1 MKLLFPH
8 TNPVVFDKSTNYRSY
23 KDLQTIEKTKCYVQ
37 PFLLTDRLS
46 FQFSWREFFLAELNA
61 QIILNV
67 NGTDTTIVDIDIDNT
82 TEGGIYPEIFYK
94 QQKTG
99 RFYSYSGV
107 FCFSRLFNEL
117 TTAKEMLWVEGM
129 LYEAGEKVSYFGR
142 DYICITTSPTGTGA
156 YPNDTANWT
165 RLNTEKAILTA
176 GDELIIKVKVN
187 ANIYESNPIEIISTA
202 GSTKLISYNNIDA
215 EGDKTFHTY
224 FYYMPRGY
232 NIRIPA
238 TFGNIEYSA
247 EKEIFF
253 NYKGKPELISA
264 IVNDIDVLIMGGGI
278 GFPDPIANNL
288 MYILHCDSK
297 KIDGI
302 AYELIDSD
310 IEVQKANL
318 YNNRFIIAKMMKKEV
333 AEEYISEVSGTTT
346 FLTYFDESRETGEI
360 AITTN
365 KAWYLYNAS
374 GLAGYTFT
382 PLLGEGMST
391 VTFTALKN
399 MTGSTIY
406 TTVEVRDKDDDTI
419 LTTLQLEL
427 PPITKGIG
435 IWVVGTSFYVSEEN
449 YKYEIMNK
457 EDLKLYFE
465 SGDKPTAAQ
474 FAAFI
479 DLCVTI
485 VDTTADL
492 PTADATTVKTAYL
505 VGLNNPLTIYKC
517 EYDSGTNTYS
527 WVNKGLLGS
536 GVTSYNDLTDTPKIN
551 SVDLAGDKT
560 AAELGLVPAD
570 PTTLNQITNSAV
582 TDYIY
587 IIRGTTLYKT
597 TIDEL
602 AASALSTKFPFVH
615 WGTTITG
622 TGTGIS
628 ATIAGSQIGHMY
640 INNSTW
646 DVYSCVGLNLWDY
659 QGNIKGATGEK
670 GNKGDPGKP
679 LELSA
684 YTEETTIDNSDL
696 IVVFKGGQPAVIQ
709 WGNLK
714 NI

>member
-1 MKLLFPH
+1 MKLLFPY
-8 TNPVVFDKSTNYRSY
+8 TNPIVFDKSTNYRSY

-46 FQFSWREFFLAELNA
+46 FQFSWREFFGAELNA

-94 QQKTG
+94 QQKVG
-99 RFYSYSGV
+99 RFYYSGV

-117 TTAKEMLWVEGM
+117 TEATETAWESGINYV
-129 LYEAGEKVSYFGR
+129 AGNKVSYFGK
-142 DYICITTSPTGTGA
+142 DYICIAGIYGTEEPPTNTT
-156 YPNDTANWT
+156 DWQ
-165 RLNTEKAILTA
+165 RLNTETA
-176 GDELIIKVKVN
+176 LLSTGDELIIKVKVN
-187 ANIYESNPIEIISTA
+187 ANTYESNLIKIISTA

-238 TFGNIEYSA
+238 TFGNIEYAA

-264 IVNDIDVLIMGGGI
+264 IVNDIDVLIMGGRI
-278 GFPDPIANNL
+278 GFPDPIVNNL

-310 IEVQKANL
+310 IEVQKADL

-333 AEEYISEVSGTTT
+333 AEEYITEISGTTT
-346 FLTYFDESRETGEI
+346 FLTYFDESREKGEI

-365 KAWYLYNAS
+365 KAWYLYNSS

-382 PLLGEGMST
+382 PLLGEGIGT

-435 IWVVGTSFYVSEEN
+435 IWVVGTSFYISEEN

-457 EDLKLYFE
+457 EDLKSFFE

-570 PTTLNQITNSAV
+570 PTTLTQITNSAV

-628 ATIAGSQIGHMY
+628 ASIAGSQIGHMY

-646 DVYSCVGLNLWDY
+646 NVYSCVGLNLWDY
-659 QGNIKGATGEK
+659 QGNIKGDEGEK
-670 GNKGDPGKP
+670 GEPGKPGKP

-684 YTEETTIDNSDL
+684 YTEETTIEDYDL
-696 IVVFKGGQPAVIQ
+696 IVIFKSGQPHVIQ
-709 WGNLK
+709 WANLK
-714 NI
+714 NLI